1 MNDFTIIARI
11 LGAIRAYD
19 GKPFNAAAVSPAA
32 LKTDEATRD
41 LLAIKLQNA
50 GYIEGLITSEGIDN
64 CMSPCVFWESSAPSI
79 TLAGLEYAQEC
90 KPLHKAI
97 QTLAQDAVAAA
108 VSATASGITSLL

>member
-1 MNDFTIIARI
+1 MNDFTVIAR
-11 LGAIRAYD
+11 LLAAIRAYD

-41 LLAIKLQNA
+41 LLALKLQNA
-50 GYIEGLITSEGIDN
+50 GYIEGLITTEDIDN
-64 CMSPCVFWESSAPSI
+64 APQCVLWRSSSPSI

-97 QTLAQDAVAAA
+97 QTLAQDAVTAA
-108 VSATASGITSLL
+108 VSATASGITNLL

>member
-19 GKPFNAAAVSPAA
+19 GKPFNVAAVSPAA

-41 LLAIKLQNA
+41 ILAIKLQNA
-50 GYIEGLITSEGIDN
+50 GYIEGLITTEDIDN
-64 CMSPCVFWESSAPSI
+64 APDCVLWQASTPSI

-108 VSATASGITSLL
+108 ASATVSGITSLL